1 MVCWDYFA
9 QPHSGS
15 PPTTISQTT
24 GIEWNEISQQDR
36 DQDYQNIQ
44 GPQTRNTP
52 PPKKYISS
60 PPFRTPLL
68 EQVTQTSSDS
78 TSSAMAQYYLTRF
91 GNESTEEETRRELAW
106 PHLLRAAELGRP
118 DAELLVAHAHLSPG
132 AQQTETWWDD

>member
-1 MVCWDYFA
+1 MVA
-9 QPHSGS
+9 
-15 PPTTISQTT
+15 
-24 GIEWNEISQQDR
+24 
-36 DQDYQNIQ
+36 
-44 GPQTRNTP
+44 P
-52 PPKKYISS
+52 PPPLVKRLEANGMEFPSKHPRPPNKEHSPQKKYISS

-91 GNESTEEETRRELAW
+91 GNESTEETRRELAW

-132 AQQTETWWDD
+132 AQQTETW